1 MPTFEFNELNKNSKG
16 GSELMY
22 MRLKESLEKKY
33 DAAFLDNFQNVLSRV
48 RDVHTDRHV
57 IYWVHDLPG
66 DPETVHLQENAS
78 RDRFKK
84 IVFCGQWQA
93 QAYRSVLGVPFNNT
107 TVIETGIYP
116 VEYKPK
122 VDNEVRLIY
131 TSTPQRGLE
140 LLYPVFNALAEK
152 YDNIHLDVFS
162 SFKIYGWGEADK
174 QYETLFENLKNHPK
188 ITYHGFQPN
197 EVVREYLQKAHILA
211 YPSIWM
217 ECNSQSLIEAMSA
230 GCLCVHPNLGGLT
243 DTAGGLTM
251 MYDFDEDHNI
261 HANRFAGVLSHA
273 IEQVNNS
280 NVQNY
285 LGFVKTYA
293 DHRYNWLNI
302 FPKWDVLLNSILA
315 QHGDPTVKKFT
326 YKTP

>member
-22 MRLKESLEKKY
+22 MRLKDSLEQKY
-33 DAAFLDNFQNVLSRV
+33 DASFLDNFQIVLSRV
-48 RDVHTDRHV
+48 RDIHPDRHV

-66 DPETVHLQENAS
+66 DPETAHLQEKSS

-122 VDNEVRLIY
+122 ATNEVRLIY

-140 LLYPVFNALAEK
+140 LLYPVFKALTEK

-162 SFKIYGWGEADK
+162 SFKIYGWAESDK
-174 QYETLFENLKNHPK
+174 QFEALFNNLKAHPK

-197 EVVREYLQKAHILA
+197 EVVREYLQRAHILA

-280 NVQNY
+280 HVQNY
-285 LGFVKTYA
+285 MGFVKTYA
-293 DHRYNWLNI
+293 DHRYNWQNI

-315 QHGDPTVKKFT
+315 QHGDPSVKKFT

>member
-33 DAAFLDNFQNVLSRV
+33 DAAFLDNFQIVLSRV